1 MFLKTTDKIIKYYF
15 LSRMFLGSTSVSCS
29 FTRNNQFNHRVYTKI
44 LEGKKEPIEPKSI
57 MDNNQS
63 ARDLT
68 LDAIKSVVSQ
78 ALLGKFTAVFPK
90 LFKCQWKTYEG
101 QKKVS

>member
-1 MFLKTTDKIIKYYF
+1 MFLKTTDKISKCYF
-15 LSRMFLGSTSVSCS
+15 LSKMFLGSASVCCNLS
-29 FTRNNQFNHRVYTKI
+29 RNNQVNHRVYKKI
-44 LEGKKEPIEPKSI
+44 LEAKKEPNEPKTI

-63 ARDLT
+63 PKDLT
-68 LDAIKSVVSQ
+68 LDALKSVVSQ
-78 ALLGKFTAVFPK
+78 AFLGKFTAVFPK

>member
-1 MFLKTTDKIIKYYF
+1 MFLIYNNGLYRLQPKQFIQSKTVDSHCA
-15 LSRMFLGSTSVSCS
+15 SRGIFFS
-29 FTRNNQFNHRVYTKI
+29 N
-44 LEGKKEPIEPKSI
+44 PSI
-57 MDNNQS
+57 MDMNHS
-63 ARDLT
+63 ATNLT
-68 LDAIKSVVSQ
+68 LDALKSVVSQ

>member
-1 MFLKTTDKIIKYYF
+1 MWKGLYRISPTKLIQSRIIESNDKSGAIS
-15 LSRMFLGSTSVSCS
+15 L
-29 FTRNNQFNHRVYTKI
+29 
-44 LEGKKEPIEPKSI
+44 SI
-57 MDNNQS
+57 MDMNHS
-63 ARDLT
+63 ATNLT
-68 LDAIKSVVSQ
+68 LDALKSVVSQ